1 MSSSLRLL
9 MCPQCWHIVD
19 EHHGLRTVECAVGG
33 MIHITVLAYV
43 YDATWSVPEPGG
55 LRRARRSAFTSVQ
68 P

>member
-1 MSSSLRLL
+1 